1 MQPSRLVF
9 FVQSIALA
17 GLFLALPTQA
27 EETATPAEDEA
38 PVAATVAS
46 YALQPGD
53 ILAISVWRE
62 EGLTGEYLVR
72 PDGGLSFPLAG
83 EIETTGKTVPQIQEV
98 LAERLAKYIPDPVVT
113 VSLRS
118 PQGYRVYVIG
128 KVLRPGDFPIV
139 RPVDV
144 TQALAMAGGL
154 NPFAAAND
162 IKVLRRESGTL
173 TTLPFRYGDIEDG
186 KALEQNIV
194 LQSGD
199 VVVVP

>member
-1 MQPSRLVF
+1 MLNFLLSRLVLPL
-9 FVQSIALA
+9 VLT
-17 GLFLALPTQA
+17 GLVFAAPIRA
-27 EETATPAEDEA
+27 EETPAPAKDSSEEV
-38 PVAATVAS
+38 PAAG

-53 ILAISVWRE
+53 VLAIQVWKE
-62 EGLTGEYLVR
+62 EGLSGEFLVR

-83 EIETTGKTVPQIQEV
+83 EIETTGKSVPEV
-98 LAERLAKYIPDPVVT
+98 QKTLAERLAKYIPDPVVT
-113 VSLRS
+113 VSLRN

-128 KVLRPGDFPIV
+128 KVNRPGDFSLV
-139 RPVDV
+139 RPVDIV
-144 TQALAMAGGL
+144 QALAMAGGM

-162 IKVLRRESGTL
+162 IKVLRRENGVP